1 MKSKISIQIN
11 HQTHLID
18 PGLSVAAALAQ
29 CGQLVTRTSVSGE
42 TRAPFCGMG
51 VCQEC
56 RVTINQQAHIS
67 LPVKRCVAKACLS
80 SLEMLDDE

>member
-18 PGLSVAAALAQ
+18 PGLSVAAALAL
-29 CGQLVTRTSVSGE
+29 CGQLVTRVSVSGE
-42 TRAPFCGMG
+42 NRAPFCGMG

-56 RVTINQQAHIS
+56 RVTINQQAHQ
-67 LPVKRCVAKACLS
+67 LACQTMCS
-80 SLEMLDDE
+80 EGMSIITGDAR